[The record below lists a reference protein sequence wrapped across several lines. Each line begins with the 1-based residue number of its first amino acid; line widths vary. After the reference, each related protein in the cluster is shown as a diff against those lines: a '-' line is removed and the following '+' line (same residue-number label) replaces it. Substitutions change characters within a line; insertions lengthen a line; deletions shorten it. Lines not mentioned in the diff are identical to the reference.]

1 MKSLAALMIACAW
14 CCTGCESTTVEEND
28 GYGMEFSE
36 DSNAD
41 EAKVID

>member
-1 MKSLAALMIACAW
+1 MKALAALIVLVPLILA
-14 CCTGCESTTVEEND
+14 GCKSTTVEENY

-41 EAKVID
+41 EAQVID

>member
-1 MKSLAALMIACAW
+1 MKILAALFVFAAW
-14 CCTGCESTTVEEND
+14 FVVGCETTTTEENY